1 MLDCILSSPVNYN
14 GETPTS
20 GDIWNFSA
28 VSCSSTAT
36 TSSSTSLITETLIA
50 SDTRSFVLQ
59 DKIDYGEILI
69 ISLLILGLVFGLVIF
84 IRDFVKNRK
93 LERL

>member
-1 MLDCILSSPVNYN
+1 MLDCILSSPVNFN
-14 GETPTS
+14 GEFPQEGEHWS
-20 GDIWNFSA
+20 FS
-28 VSCSSTAT
+28 VINCTSTAT
-36 TSSSTSLITETLIA
+36 TSLITETLIA